1 MAPEQSPLVMGPAQE
16 GCLVV
21 SMQFG
26 VEVPTNNG
34 DVEEVLEGSV
44 RGVGGLMTAESTKG
58 IQSKRQERW

>member
-1 MAPEQSPLVMGPAQE
+1 MAPEQSPLLMGPAQE

-26 VEVPTNNG
+26 VDVPTVNG
-34 DVEEVLEGSV
+34 CVDVMLSRSA

-58 IQSKRQERW
+58 I